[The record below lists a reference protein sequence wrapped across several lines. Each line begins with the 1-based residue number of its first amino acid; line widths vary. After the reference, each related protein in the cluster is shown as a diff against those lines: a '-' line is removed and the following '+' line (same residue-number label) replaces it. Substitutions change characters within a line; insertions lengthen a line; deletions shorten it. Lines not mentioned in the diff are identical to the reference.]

1 METHVHLN
9 PPDRKNITY
18 MNIRIFG
25 PLEDITG
32 SSSVTL
38 DDVRDTDDL
47 RERLLKA
54 YPALQDRKFVIA
66 VNNRVVQEALE
77 LNDRSEVALL
87 PPFSG
92 G

>member
-1 METHVHLN
+1 
-9 PPDRKNITY
+9 

-32 SSSVTL
+32 SAMLNLEQVH
-38 DDVRDTDDL
+38 DTDQL
-47 RERLLKA
+47 REKLHREF
-54 YPALQDRKFVIA
+54 PELQNRKFVIA
-66 VNNRVVQEALE
+66 VDNRIVQHTMALQE
-77 LNDRSEVALL
+77 KSEVALL

>member
-1 METHVHLN
+1 
-9 PPDRKNITY
+9 

-32 SSSVTL
+32 SPSVAL
-38 DDVRDTDDL
+38 DGVRDTSEL
-47 RERLLKA
+47 WEKLLEA
-54 YPALQDRKFVIA
+54 YPALRDRKFVIA
-66 VNNRVVQEALE
+66 VNNRIVKEALD

>member
-1 METHVHLN
+1 
-9 PPDRKNITY
+9 

-32 SSSVTL
+32 SAILRLEQVQ
-38 DDVRDTDDL
+38 DTDQL
-47 RERLLKA
+47 REKLLRDF
-54 YPALQDRKFVIA
+54 PELRNRKFVIA
-66 VNNRVVQEALE
+66 VDNRIVQHTMILQ
-77 LNDRSEVALL
+77 DKSEVALL

>member
-1 METHVHLN
+1 
-9 PPDRKNITY
+9 

-32 SSSVTL
+32 SAILRLEQVQ
-38 DDVRDTDDL
+38 DTDQL
-47 RERLLKA
+47 REKLLRDF
-54 YPALQDRKFVIA
+54 PELQNRKFVIA
-66 VNNRVVQEALE
+66 VDNRIVQHTMILQ
-77 LNDRSEVALL
+77 DKSEVALL

>member
-1 METHVHLN
+1 
-9 PPDRKNITY
+9 

-32 SSSVTL
+32 SAMLTL
-38 DDVRDTDDL
+38 EQVHDTDQL
-47 RERLLKA
+47 REKLHQEF
-54 YPALQDRKFVIA
+54 PALQDRKFVIA
-66 VNNRVVQEALE
+66 VDNRIVQSTIILQEK
-77 LNDRSEVALL
+77 SEVALL

>member
-1 METHVHLN
+1 
-9 PPDRKNITY
+9 

-32 SSSVTL
+32 SPSVAL
-38 DDVRDTDDL
+38 DSVRDTSEL
-47 RERLLKA
+47 REKLLEA
-54 YPALQDRKFVIA
+54 YPALRDRKFVIA
-66 VNNRVVQEALE
+66 VNNRIVQQEALD